1 MKKALKILGVL
12 TLLFSLF
19 ANLGFSAIEMV
30 QAADTATVTLH
41 KKMMTELPD
50 PLWQNT
56 GDVDN
61 RFDAF
66 EDYTDGITFTYYDV
80 SDEFYAA
87 RGTGDSVED
96 ALTLMNALDPVTDS
110 LASAGSVTTDNTG
123 SASIILDK
131 FDDDDRHA
139 VYLIVE
145 TSKAGVTAAAN
156 MILMFPV
163 YRMNTDG
170 TYTDVEL
177 EDIHLYPKNIVSQGD
192 LEVTKLGTADEAL
205 LNGAEFMIQSNT
217 TNRYL
222 AGVAN
227 GYFTWSD
234 NVDDAAKFLTGRNYD
249 IGATDFIDVEGTDGL
264 LNISGLIPG
273 SYKLIETNAPANA
286 AIIDAQNN
294 RDFNIVA
301 GATAATSLTV
311 LNDTIIVDK
320 DIVGDK
326 RDYNVGELIPYAI
339 KVNIPDGMGDTLAN
353 GDYKHPSMI
362 ITDAPDAGLQF
373 NNIVEIKAGDTIIP
387 LSDVT
392 LDDSGNGFVMTILA
406 NHLEL
411 EVGAEL
417 SITYN
422 MYLDGSAAPDLAYEN
437 TATVTT
443 SLITDDDDGPEV
455 FTGGKRFIK
464 KDRDAQNHNLAGA
477 TFVVRDG
484 DEDDALYLA
493 IDANNAVSWVAN
505 EADAKKFIT
514 AADGLIDIRGLDYG
528 TYYLEETDAPA
539 DYVVLED
546 LILFEINDGTYGV
559 PTDLVDPA
567 VVVNIRKGRLPS
579 TGGSGIV
586 GVVGLGLVLITTTG
600 GYYVKRRRDA

>member
-19 ANLGFSAIEMV
+19 ANLGFSALEI
-30 QAADTATVTLH
+30 AAATDTATVTLH
-41 KKMMTELPD
+41 KKMMTDLPN

-61 RFDAF
+61 RFDNF

-87 RGTGDSVED
+87 RANGDSIAD
-96 ALTLMNALDPVTDS
+96 ALDVVNGLDPVADS
-110 LASAGSVTTDNTG
+110 LASAGSVVTG
-123 SASIILDK
+123 DTGLASIVLDK

-145 TSKAGVTAAAN
+145 TGKAGVTVAAN

-177 EDIHLYPKNIVSQGD
+177 DDIHLYPKNIVSKGD
-192 LEVTKLGTADEAL
+192 LEVIKLGTADESL
-205 LNGAEFMIQSNT
+205 LNDAEFIIQNNAT
-217 TNRYL
+217 DHYL
-222 AGVAN
+222 SGVAN
-227 GYFTWSD
+227 GFFTWTANESD
-234 NVDDAAKFLTGRNYD
+234 AHKFLTGRTYG
-249 IGATDFIDVEGTDGL
+249 IGAEVLTDVAGADGK

-273 SYKLIETNAPANA
+273 SYKLIETNAPGNA
-286 AIIDAQNN
+286 AIIDAENN
-294 RDFNIVA
+294 RDFDIVA
-301 GATAATSLTV
+301 GATIATSFTV
-311 LNDTIIVDK
+311 MNDTILVDK

-326 RDYNVGELIPYAI
+326 RDYNVGDLIPYAI
-339 KVNIPDGMGDTLAN
+339 KVNIPEGMGDKLGN

-373 NNIVEIKAGDTIIP
+373 NNIVEIKAGNTIIP
-387 LSDVT
+387 LSNVT
-392 LDDSGNGFVMTILA
+392 LDNSGNGFVLTILA
-406 NHLEL
+406 DHLEL
-411 EVGAEL
+411 DAGAEL

-443 SLITDDDDGPEV
+443 SRITDNDDGPEV

-464 KDRDAQNHNLAGA
+464 KDKDAQNHNLAGA

-484 DEDDALYLA
+484 DGANALYLA
-493 IDANNAVSWVAN
+493 IGANNAVTWVAN
-505 EADAKKFIT
+505 EADAKKFTTQANGI
-514 AADGLIDIRGLDYG
+514 IDIRGLDYG

-546 LILFEINDGTYGV
+546 LILFEISAGTYGA
-559 PTDLVDPA
+559 PTDLVDAA

-586 GVVGLGLVLITTTG
+586 GIVGLGLVLITTTG
-600 GYYVKRRRDA
+600 GYYMKRRRDE